1 MKLAIGPLLYYWE
14 REAADRFYDAVA
26 ASPADIV
33 YLGESVCSKRRTYR
47 TVEWFALA
55 ERLREAGK
63 EVVLTTLALTEAESE
78 LAQAARVAGQEGT
91 LVEANDLAVIEL
103 RNGRP
108 FVIGPHVNVY
118 NPQSLRFLA
127 SRGAVRWV
135 APVELG
141 IEQLAALSAARPPGL
156 EMEVFAWGRMP
167 LAVSARCF
175 TARAHDRAKDDCDF
189 VCNRYP
195 DGLIV
200 QTREDERFLTVNGV
214 QVQSARIHNAIGWL
228 PRLRE
233 IGVDV
238 LRLSPSASGFLDVV
252 RAFRTVL
259 DGSPVPEALSTGDY
273 CDGYL
278 GGAAG
283 MERAAAAG
291 AMRE

>member
-1 MKLAIGPLLYYWE
+1 MKLSVGPLLYYWE
-14 REAADRFYDAVA
+14 REAADRFYEAIALAPV
-26 ASPADIV
+26 DIV

-47 TVEWFALA
+47 TVEWIALA
-55 ERLREAGK
+55 ERLRDAGK

-78 LAQAARVAGQEGT
+78 LAVAARVAGQDGF
-91 LVEANDLAVIEL
+91 LVEANDLAIVEL
-103 RNGRP
+103 RSGRP

-118 NPQSLRFLA
+118 NPETLGILA
-127 SRGAVRWV
+127 REGATRWV

-141 IEQLAALSAARPPGL
+141 IEQLAALSAARPAGL

-175 TARAHDRAKDDCDF
+175 TARAHHRAKDDCDF

-195 DGLIV
+195 DGLTV
-200 QTREDERFLTVNGV
+200 QTREDENFLTMNGV
-214 QVQSARIHNAIGWL
+214 QVQSARIHNAIGWV
-228 PRLRE
+228 PQLRE

-238 LRLSPSASGFLDVV
+238 LRLSPAATGFFEIVRDFRSA
-252 RAFRTVL
+252 A
-259 DGSPVPEALSTGDY
+259 DGGPVPDVPADREY

-278 GGAAG
+278 RGAAG
-283 MERAAAAG
+283 MDWLAG

>member
-1 MKLAIGPLLYYWE
+1 MRLAIGPLLYYWE

-55 ERLREAGK
+55 ERLRDAGK

-78 LAQAARVAGQEGT
+78 LAQAARVAGHESL
-91 LVEANDLAVIEL
+91 LVEANDLAVVEL
-103 RNGRP
+103 RGGRP

-118 NPQSLRFLA
+118 NPHTLRLLA
-127 SRGAVRWV
+127 SQGARRWV

-141 IEQLAALSAARPPGL
+141 LEQLAALSAARPAGL
-156 EMEVFAWGRMP
+156 ELEVFAWGRMP

-189 VCNRYP
+189 ICNRYP
-195 DGLIV
+195 DGLMV
-200 QTREDERFLTVNGV
+200 QTREDERFLNVNGV

-228 PRLRE
+228 PRLRG

-238 LRLSPSASGFLDVV
+238 LRLSPSASRFFEVV
-252 RAFRTVL
+252 QEFRAAL
-259 DGSPVPEALSTGDY
+259 DGGPVPEPADPDDY

-278 GGAAG
+278 AGAAG
-283 MERAAAAG
+283 MERAAG

>member
-1 MKLAIGPLLYYWE
+1 MRLAIGPLLYYWE

-26 ASPADIV
+26 VSPADIV

-55 ERLREAGK
+55 ERLRDAGK

-78 LAQAARVAGQEGT
+78 LAQAARVAGHESL
-91 LVEANDLAVIEL
+91 LVEANDLAVVEL
-103 RNGRP
+103 RGGRP

-118 NPQSLRFLA
+118 NPHTLRLLA
-127 SRGAVRWV
+127 SQGARRWV

-141 IEQLAALSAARPPGL
+141 LEQLTALSAARPAGL
-156 EMEVFAWGRMP
+156 ELEVFAWGRMP

-189 VCNRYP
+189 ICNRYP
-195 DGLIV
+195 DGLMV
-200 QTREDERFLTVNGV
+200 QTREDERFLNVNGV

-228 PRLRE
+228 PRLRG

-238 LRLSPSASGFLDVV
+238 LRLSPSASRFFEVV
-252 RAFRTVL
+252 QEFRAAL
-259 DGSPVPEALSTGDY
+259 DGGPVPEPADPDDY

-278 GGAAG
+278 AGAAG
-283 MERAAAAG
+283 MERAAG

>member
-1 MKLAIGPLLYYWE
+1 MKLAVGPLLYYWE
-14 REAADRFYDAVA
+14 REAADLFYDAVA

-47 TVEWFALA
+47 TAEWFALA
-55 ERLREAGK
+55 DRLRDAGK

-78 LAQAARVAGQEGT
+78 LAQAARVAGQDGA

-103 RNGRP
+103 RGGRP

-118 NPQSLRFLA
+118 NPETLRFLT

-156 EMEVFAWGRMP
+156 GMEVFAWGRMP

-238 LRLSPSASGFLDVV
+238 LRLSPSASGFLEVV

-259 DGSPVPEALSTGDY
+259 DGGPVPEALTSGDY

-283 MERAAAAG
+283 MERAGG

>member
-1 MKLAIGPLLYYWE
+1 MRLAIGPLLYYWE

-55 ERLREAGK
+55 ERLRDAGK

-78 LAQAARVAGQEGT
+78 LAQAARVAGHESL
-91 LVEANDLAVIEL
+91 LVEANDLAVVEL
-103 RNGRP
+103 RGGRP

-118 NPQSLRFLA
+118 NPHTLRLLA
-127 SRGAVRWV
+127 SQGARRWV

-141 IEQLAALSAARPPGL
+141 LEQLTALSAARPAGL
-156 EMEVFAWGRMP
+156 ELEVFAWGRMP

-189 VCNRYP
+189 ICNRYP
-195 DGLIV
+195 DGLMV
-200 QTREDERFLTVNGV
+200 QTREDERFLNVNGV

-228 PRLRE
+228 PRLRG

-238 LRLSPSASGFLDVV
+238 LRLSPSASRFFEVV
-252 RAFRTVL
+252 QEFRAAL
-259 DGSPVPEALSTGDY
+259 DGGPVPEPADPDDY

-278 GGAAG
+278 AGAAG
-283 MERAAAAG
+283 MERAAG